1 MAITKKRF
9 YVRTDIAL
17 DMPGRNRCDCACGS
31 RRCQGVS
38 DALGRDRG
46 VVDRRHFVVV
56 FSRDHGAPFMLLSLT
71 TALGKSG
78 SSRKNVQHLDG
89 SGSRAE
95 DQ

>member
-1 MAITKKRF
+1 
-9 YVRTDIAL
+9 
-17 DMPGRNRCDCACGS
+17 
-31 RRCQGVS
+31 VS

-78 SSRKNVQHLDG
+78 SSRKTCSISTAADRELRINEGDRFVTMPWSWWAVPG
-89 SGSRAE
+89 PRAE
-95 DQ
+95 HDVLPRAPEE

>member
-1 MAITKKRF
+1 MQ
-9 YVRTDIAL
+9 DL
-17 DMPGRNRCDCACGS
+17 DCACGS

-71 TALGKSG
+71 TALGKAG